1 MTAPTHAGGVVFRG
15 AGDTLAYLV
24 VQARDNPAQ
33 WVFPKGHIEAG
44 ETVEAAARREVREEA
59 GVTAQILGQAGR
71 YEFDLGEESVR
82 TQYFLMRYTS
92 EVEPGEDKPGEGR
105 GRRWCAY
112 GEALDLLTFAD
123 ARALLAEAE
132 TLRRRL
138 VAS

>member
-15 AGDTLAYLV
+15 AGDKLAFLV

-44 ETVEAAARREVREEA
+44 ETADATARREVREEA
-59 GVTAQILGQAGR
+59 GVTAEILGEVGR
-71 YEFDLGEESVR
+71 YAFDLAKETVR
-82 TQYFLMRYTS
+82 TQYFLMRYIS
-92 EVEPGEDKPGEGR
+92 EDGPGEGR
-105 GRRWCAY
+105 GRRWCGY
-112 GEALDLLTFAD
+112 GEALKLLTFAD

-132 TLRRRL
+132 TLRRRF